1 MRQREGER
9 EREKE
14 REREIERERR
24 CKKEKTGLIGGAKLC
39 VVLPVRAD
47 VFYFLLQLLE
57 SWGLAP
63 RKRE

>member
-1 MRQREGER
+1 MREREGEGDGVKR
-9 EREKE
+9 
-14 REREIERERR
+14 
-24 CKKEKTGLIGGAKLC
+24 EKTGLIGGAKLC

-63 RKRE
+63 RKRG